1 MVRYARLI
9 YALCA
14 VLVSVPE
21 MASAEAGRARQPA
34 ASVQLSAVTVGL
46 DGPFV
51 RITVHGTAALPV
63 VTATPTTEGP
73 PRVFID
79 LPGVSPGQVPASL
92 TGRAIVRRVRVALN
106 SADPPVTRLVL
117 DLAGEVTTA
126 MVPGGSELTI
136 VVAPAP
142 GVTVATAPLLA
153 NAAPAPVPPATS
165 QATPPAPSRPSP
177 VPAAAAVASLRPPP
191 AVAAPAPPA
200 ARVSAL
206 ATPAASSTAPA
217 ISPRA
222 TPLPAPLSET
232 RAALSEPPSAAPPAA
247 PSAAHTAA
255 PAVAPTAPL
264 AVAAAGPVP
273 PAAQP
278 PSAPMGGFGTPRA
291 LRPSGRVSVY
301 VSGAK
306 TSQMD
311 GPGYGYGDVMTAVN
325 YELSDRESDGVEYG
339 LDMRHA
345 AYTVQGRA
353 SRVSVYTGYV
363 GTRLAGGALKARVGH
378 LWLDDLGGLGAVAG
392 AHVEG
397 RTAPVIP
404 TSGLGRWRAGV
415 FGGLEPNVYTLGYG
429 ESVRKMGAYG
439 ALEGARGRRH
449 VAGYVNIHNGA
460 LTERSVL
467 TVTNYLPAGPLSV
480 YQAAEYDLSPPAGGR
495 GHDGLTYFFSNARV
509 NVSRRLELLG
519 TVSRGRSVDT
529 RGLSDDIQAGRA
541 VSQQSLDGL
550 RYESVGGRA
559 TVEVLPRLR
568 VHAGYSRDK
577 NNRDDASTGRWQ
589 VGAFG
594 GNVFDTGLDV
604 TVSDNRTARP
614 DGSYHSTYLS
624 MGRELGRR
632 IYATAEYSTA
642 LSQVRFVRG
651 DGIIIDS
658 RPETKRAG
666 VNGSILLWR
675 STSLLLSAERTT
687 GNDYKELRVLAG
699 ITVRLR

>member
-9 YALCA
+9 YALGA

-34 ASVQLSAVTVGL
+34 ASVQLSAVMVGL

-142 GVTVATAPLLA
+142 
-153 NAAPAPVPPATS
+153 VPPAAS
-165 QATPPAPSRPSP
+165 QATPPAPSRLSP

-191 AVAAPAPPA
+191 AVAAPAAPA
-200 ARVSAL
+200 ARMSAL
-206 ATPAASSTAPA
+206 AAPATSSTAPA
-217 ISPRA
+217 IAPRA
-222 TPLPAPLSET
+222 TPLPAPLPET

-247 PSAAHTAA
+247 QSAAHTAA
-255 PAVAPTAPL
+255 PAVAPTATP
-264 AVAAAGPVP
+264 AVAGPVP

-353 SRVSVYTGYV
+353 PRVSVYTGYV

-392 AHVEG
+392 AHLEG
-397 RTAPVIP
+397 RTAAVIP

-429 ESVRKMGAYG
+429 ESVRKIGAYG

-519 TVSRGRSVDT
+519 TLSRGRSVDT

-541 VSQQSLDGL
+541 VTQQSLDGL

-594 GNVFDTGLDV
+594 GNIFNTGLDV

-651 DGIIIDS
+651 DGIMIDS

-666 VNGSILLWR
+666 VNGSILFWR

>member
-1 MVRYARLI
+1 MI
-9 YALCA
+9 N
-14 VLVSVPE
+14 
-21 MASAEAGRARQPA
+21 
-34 ASVQLSAVTVGL
+34 
-46 DGPFV
+46 
-51 RITVHGTAALPV
+51 
-63 VTATPTTEGP
+63 
-73 PRVFID
+73 
-79 LPGVSPGQVPASL
+79 
-92 TGRAIVRRVRVALN
+92 VA
-106 SADPPVTRLVL
+106 PPVRTG
-117 DLAGEVTTA
+117 A
-126 MVPGGSELTI
+126 I
-136 VVAPAP
+136 
-142 GVTVATAPLLA
+142 
-153 NAAPAPVPPATS
+153 
-165 QATPPAPSRPSP
+165 
-177 VPAAAAVASLRPPP
+177 RPP
-191 AVAAPAPPA
+191 
-200 ARVSAL
+200 
-206 ATPAASSTAPA
+206 
-217 ISPRA
+217 
-222 TPLPAPLSET
+222 
-232 RAALSEPPSAAPPAA
+232 PPAA
-247 PSAAHTAA
+247 PFCRPLASRTGPPHHC
-255 PAVAPTAPL
+255 AVAVAYRWL
-264 AVAAAGPVP
+264 GRGAAQLLVAAFL
-273 PAAQP
+273 Q
-278 PSAPMGGFGTPRA
+278 APMGGFTAHRGRCCN
-291 LRPSGRVSVY
+291 PSGRKCSVY
-301 VSGAK
+301 AIGAK
-306 TSQMD
+306 TTQMD
-311 GPGYGYGDVMTAVN
+311 GLRATATAAMTADGR
-325 YELSDRESDGVEYG
+325 ELRVSPIRESDERRIRSRTCGTTTIG
-339 LDMRHA
+339 CSG
-345 AYTVQGRA
+345 TA

-480 YQAAEYDLSPPAGGR
+480 YQAAEYDLSPPARGR
-495 GHDGLTYFFSNARV
+495 GHVGLTYFFSNARV

-658 RPETKRAG
+658 RPETKRTG